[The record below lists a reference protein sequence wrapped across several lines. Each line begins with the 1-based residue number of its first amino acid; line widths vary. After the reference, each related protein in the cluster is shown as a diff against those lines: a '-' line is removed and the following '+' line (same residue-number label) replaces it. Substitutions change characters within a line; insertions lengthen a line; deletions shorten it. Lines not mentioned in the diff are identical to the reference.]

1 MNSLRHRNRE
11 YFPSMILYQND
22 EHLSQDKFGNEP
34 ITEIVNGKIEIIDSD
49 WDWALLL
56 PRFCKYLLRK
66 GFSKTNILKQKNI
79 FMSKIM
85 GEGIIQTLWLETL
98 KQQDNTVYHSNP
110 L

>member
-49 WDWALLL
+49 
-56 PRFCKYLLRK
+56 
-66 GFSKTNILKQKNI
+66 
-79 FMSKIM
+79 
-85 GEGIIQTLWLETL
+85 
-98 KQQDNTVYHSNP
+98 
-110 L
+110 